1 MAPGEVIYG
10 KTDYKLLKE
19 QFVLKGIPSS
29 AGIVLGKALVLQPE
43 TIITPTVKIP
53 DEEIS
58 NELLKF
64 EKAHANLVHQFMQS
78 LHKVHSLGSNV
89 IAILETNLLILTDP
103 LLYDGIRSKIM
114 DGFSVESAIVSEFDN
129 QRKFFLNSSDAFLR
143 ERANEIDNIKRKLL
157 SALKNQCLDYEN
169 AQDSIVV
176 AQALTTS
183 DIVNFK
189 EAGILAIVTEVG
201 GITSHA
207 SILARSL
214 DIPAVIGVHNATDLI
229 PNGEEIIV
237 DGFAGI
243 IVVKPK
249 EDIRIVYLN
258 KIEALE
264 EHKRNLGALAKL
276 PAETTDGR
284 RIALLGNVNFLDD
297 VRTGEINGADGYG
310 LVRSENLVM
319 ELKGFP
325 DEDTQYNWYREIC
338 ERAYPKTVTIRV
350 FDLGSDKYVE
360 GLPIKEFNPA
370 LGLRGI
376 RFLLSRQDIFET
388 QLRAL
393 LRASVNKNLKIMLPM
408 ITSLHEVEFS
418 RKILEKCKAELKN
431 EGVLFDANIP
441 FGVMI
446 ETPAAAVIS
455 DGLARA
461 VDFFSIG
468 TNDLTQYTLA
478 ADRNNELVSDIFDD
492 FHPAVLRL
500 IDYIIKSAHKNGITV
515 SICGE
520 LAGHAAATELLIG
533 MDVDELSVAPS
544 LLLELKNRVRN
555 LNYAEA
561 KLIAQEILNSQDYY
575 EVRTKL
581 EKAIGRHNLAEIQN
595 II

>member
-1 MAPGEVIYG
+1 MAPQEVIYG

-29 AGIVLGKALVLQPE
+29 AGIALGNAIVLQPE
-43 TIITPTVKIP
+43 SLISPSIKIP
-53 DEEIS
+53 SEEIS

-64 EKAHANLVHQFMQS
+64 EKAHTNLVHQFMQS
-78 LHKVHSLGSNV
+78 LHKVRSLGSNV

-103 LLYDGIRSKIM
+103 ILYDGIRNRIK

-129 QRKFFLNSSDAFLR
+129 QRKFFLNASDALLQ

-157 SALKNQCLDYEN
+157 ASLKDQSIDYEKS
-169 AQDSIVV
+169 QQSIVV
-176 AQALTTS
+176 AQALTTT

-189 EAGILAIVTEVG
+189 EAGILAIITEVG
-201 GITSHA
+201 GVTSHA
-207 SILARSL
+207 SILARSF
-214 DIPAVIGVHNATDLI
+214 DIPAVIGVHNATDVI
-229 PNGEEIIV
+229 KNGTELIV

-243 IVVKPK
+243 VVVKPK
-249 EDIRIVYLN
+249 KDVRDVYLQ

-276 PAETTDGR
+276 PSETFDGK
-284 RIALLGNVNFLDD
+284 RISLLGNVNFLDD
-297 VRTGEINGADGYG
+297 VRSGEINGADGYG

-325 DEDTQYNWYREIC
+325 DEETQYKWYREIC
-338 ERAYPKTVTIRV
+338 ERAYPKPVTIRV
-350 FDLGSDKYVE
+350 FDLGSDKFVE

-376 RFLLSRQDIFET
+376 RFLLSRQDIFKA

-408 ITSLHEVEFS
+408 VTSLHEVEIS
-418 RKILEKCKAELKN
+418 RKILEKCKTELQQDS
-431 EGVLFDANIP
+431 VLFDNRIAL
-441 FGVMI
+441 GVMI
-446 ETPAAAVIS
+446 ETPAAAIIS
-455 DGLARA
+455 DGLAKVA
-461 VDFFSIG
+461 DFFSIG

-492 FHPAVLRL
+492 FHPSVLRL
-500 IDYIIKSAHKNGITV
+500 IDFIIKTAHKNGVTV

-520 LAGHAAATELLIG
+520 LAGHAAATQLLIG

-544 LLLELKNRVRN
+544 LLLELKNRIRS
-555 LNYAEA
+555 LTYSEA
-561 KLIAQEILNSQDYY
+561 KLIAEDILNSNDYF
-575 EVRTKL
+575 EVKTKL
-581 EKAIGRHNLAEIQN
+581 EKAIGRHSITELNEI
-595 II
+595 